1 MKQLIKI
8 GALIALPFG
17 PAVAAPFDDLVHAMP
32 SSPQD
37 LRAFVAGTPEV
48 LTAAVWDADGQIVF
62 PPSAEE
68 DSDALIFD
76 HLDEL
81 RKLSQEAGAQGVT
94 VPGTIAPDRIFHC
107 RKDPALCLVLDAEAI
122 GGTASDPLH
131 DPYYAYFESVMGW
144 FYIIIAL
151 CVALVIGFYFVVR
164 RRPEI
169 PLDPE
174 SFVVGPLA
182 VNPSR
187 RNCVIDGQEYS
198 LTARDITLLRCFEGL
213 EGGEVTRASLLDAG
227 WGESHRPGADAL
239 DQHLKELGAKLG
251 NAQLFAKGSG
261 QGYRITG

>member
-17 PAVAAPFDDLVHAMP
+17 PTLAAPFDDLVQVMP
-32 SSPQD
+32 SPPQD
-37 LRAFVAGTPEV
+37 LRVFVAETPEV
-48 LTAAVWDADGQIVF
+48 LAAVVWDADGQVVF
-62 PPSAEE
+62 PPSADET
-68 DSDALIFD
+68 SGALIFD

-107 RKDPALCLVLDAEAI
+107 RQDPALCLVLDAEAI

-144 FYIIIAL
+144 FYIIIGV
-151 CVALVIGFYFVVR
+151 CVALVIGFYFVIR
-164 RRPEI
+164 SRPEI

-174 SFVVGPLA
+174 SFVVGPVF

-187 RNCVIDGQEYS
+187 RNGVVNGQEYP
-198 LTARDITLLRCFEGL
+198 LTARDITLLRCFEGQ
-213 EGGEVTRASLLDAG
+213 EGGAVARSTLLDAG
-227 WGESHRPGADAL
+227 WGESHRPSEDTL
-239 DQHLKELGAKLG
+239 DQHLQKLGAKLG
-251 NAQLFAKGSG
+251 HSHLFAQSAG
-261 QGYRITG
+261 QGYRIAD